1 MKRPYYGLFFC
12 KKLYLLYLY
21 STLIK
26 TNKSFNMSDKKPNVF
41 PSQEQMQNA
50 NETGQLISQQLEDE
64 NEVVNSHISTAE
76 NAAVEEMARR
86 TKEQIKLRD
95 EALARNKVDSD
106 KLYERREELMSQ
118 TKESLAPPVIPP
130 VIPPIV
136 PPTVNNYAGSSSGDG
151 SKYDPFIESISQ
163 PQMNQPYDI
172 IPLPSGGVFY
182 SGRRSSVKVAY
193 LTTAD
198 ENILTSPN
206 LVESG
211 QFLEI
216 LINRKLL
223 EPGLRYRDLIPG
235 DRNAIMIWLRATGY
249 GEKYPVLMTDTDGTE
264 FESEINL
271 SELKTIKLNLKP
283 ESDGLYN
290 FELPLSKHIV
300 RFKLLTVGDI
310 DDLES
315 IVDELKKGVINEEQT
330 LILEKQ
336 VVSVDGSTDKMFIK
350 NFVNSMRVLDAQ
362 KLRDYISTIKCD
374 IDLTITVGT
383 PGGGSITTFLPFT
396 PRFFWPNSSV

>member
-1 MKRPYYGLFFC
+1 
-12 KKLYLLYLY
+12 
-21 STLIK
+21 
-26 TNKSFNMSDKKPNVF
+26 MSDKKPNVF
-41 PSQEQMQNA
+41 PNQERIKNA
-50 NETGQLISQQLEDE
+50 NETGEFISEQLESED
-64 NEVVNSHISTAE
+64 NLANPQVSTAE

-86 TKEQIKLRD
+86 TAEQMKLRD
-95 EALARNKVDSD
+95 ESLARNKIDSD
-106 KLYERREELMSQ
+106 KLYERRDELMSQ
-118 TKESLAPPVIPP
+118 TKESLNPPTT
-130 VIPPIV
+130 PPIV
-136 PPTVNNYAGSSSGDG
+136 PPVVNNYAGTNNVGG
-151 SKYDPFIESISQ
+151 PKYDPFIESISQ

-172 IPLPSGGVFY
+172 IPLPSGGKVY
-182 SGRRSSVKVAY
+182 PGRKPSVKVAY

-264 FESEINL
+264 FESEVNL
-271 SELKTIKLNLKP
+271 SELKTISLNLDP
-283 ESDGLYN
+283 DSDGLYS
-290 FELPLSKHIV
+290 FELPLSKHII

-310 DDLES
+310 EDLES

-336 VVSVDGSTDKMFIK
+336 IVSVDNSTDKTFIK

-362 KLRDYISTIKCD
+362 KLRDYISTINCD
-374 IDLTITVGT
+374 VDLTITVGT
-383 PGGGSITTFLPFT
+383 PGGGSLTTFLPFT